1 MTYKTGTMY
10 IEVLRPISIT
20 NENIFKASLVN
31 IVISTKPSDKR
42 KKESLLEDFSKFI
55 NFKPNYNF
63 KNLWKWSVD
72 HPEEFWSKLWDYT
85 KIIGDKGQEIIKYNK
100 IFNKTKFFP
109 DSKLNYAENILKKRS
124 PEIAISFLSEKGFEE
139 EISWEQLY
147 INVCKFSGYLKS
159 IGLKKGDRV
168 AAYVPN
174 KIESIIS
181 FLACAKNGIIWSSCS
196 PDFGTQGVVDRFK
209 QIAPRILITSDHYF
223 YNGKKINILEK
234 VEGILKQIPSIKK
247 TLVFAYNKKE
257 EMNFKNY
264 FNFEKVLDQTEAD
277 ESFERFDFNHPI
289 YVLFS
294 SGTTGKPKCITHGAG
309 NVLIEHNKEFMLHCD
324 IRDNEKLFYYTT
336 TGWMMWN
343 WLVGGLA
350 TGSSIFLFDGAP
362 VYPKIDILLE
372 YCQNKKINLFG
383 VSAKYIDHL
392 KNEKYNSKNLDL
404 SSIKI
409 ITSTGSPLAEESF
422 KYVYD
427 NIKKDVHLAS
437 IAGGTDLVGC
447 LVLGNLFSDVY
458 MGEIQGQSLGIDV
471 DVFTDEGKSVKDGEK
486 GELVVKKPFPSMP
499 VKFWSD
505 DDGQKYH
512 KAYFNRFKNIWHH
525 GDFIERTINNGFIMR
540 GRSDATLNPGGV
552 RIGTAE
558 IYQQVEDIDFITEGL
573 VVGQDYKDD
582 VRIILFI
589 TTKNNEDLDDE
600 KIKSIKTKIRKN
612 CSPKHVPSIIIK
624 VPDIPR
630 TKSGKIVELAVKKV
644 IQGET
649 INNKEAIANPEALKH
664 FENIAQLK

>member
-1 MTYKTGTMY
+1 MEKF
-10 IEVLRPISIT
+10 LW
-20 NENIFKASLVN
+20 
-31 IVISTKPSDKR
+31 KPSDKR
-42 KKESLLEDFSKFI
+42 KEESLLEDFSKFI
-55 NFKPNYNF
+55 NFKSNCNF
-63 KNLWKWSVD
+63 KNLWKWSID
-72 HPEEFWSKLWDYT
+72 HPEEFWSKFWDYS
-85 KIIGDKGQEIIKYNK
+85 KIIGEKGKEIIKYNK
-100 IFNKTKFFP
+100 NFNKTKFFP
-109 DSKLNYAENILKKRS
+109 NSKLNYAENILKKKS
-124 PEIAISFLSEKGFEE
+124 PEIAISFLSEQGFEE
-139 EISWEQLY
+139 EISWDQLF
-147 INVCKFSGYLKS
+147 NKVCKFSNYLKS

-209 QIAPRILITSDHYF
+209 QIEPSILITSNHYF

-234 VEGILKQIPSIKK
+234 IEDILKQIPSIKK
-247 TLVFAYNKKE
+247 TLVFAYNKKKV
-257 EMNFKNY
+257 MNLENHI
-264 FNFEKVLDQTEAD
+264 NFDEVLDQTEAD
-277 ESFERFDFNHPI
+277 ESFERFEFNHPI
-289 YVLFS
+289 YILFS
-294 SGTTGKPKCITHGAG
+294 SGTTGKPKCIAHGAG

-324 IRDNEKLFYYTT
+324 IRDDEKLFYYTT

-362 VYPKIDILLE
+362 VYPKIDVLLE

-447 LVLGNLFSDVY
+447 LVLGNLYSNVF
-458 MGEIQGQSLGIDV
+458 MGEIQGQSLGIDI
-471 DVFTDEGKSVKDGEK
+471 DVFTDEGKSVKEGEK

-499 VKFWSD
+499 VKFWGD

-512 KAYFNRFKNIWHH
+512 KAYFTRFKNIWHH
-525 GDFIERTINNGFIMR
+525 GDFIERTTNNGFIMR

-573 VVGQDYKDD
+573 VIGQDYNDD
-582 VRIILFI
+582 VRVILFV
-589 TTKNNEDLDDE
+589 TTKNNEELDDE
-600 KIKSIKTKIRKN
+600 KIKSIKSKIRKN

-624 VPDIPR
+624 VPEIPR
-630 TKSGKIVELAVKKV
+630 TKSGKIVELAVRKV
-644 IQGET
+644 IHGET
-649 INNKEAIANPEALKH
+649 INNKEAIANPEALKY
-664 FENIAQLK
+664 FENIPQLK

>member
-1 MTYKTGTMY
+1 MK
-10 IEVLRPISIT
+10 ISLW
-20 NENIFKASLVN
+20 E
-31 IVISTKPSDKR
+31 PSR
-42 KKESLLEDFSKFI
+42 KKKEDSLLEDFSKFV
-55 NFKPNYNF
+55 NFKSNYNF
-63 KNLWKWSVD
+63 KTFWKWTVD
-72 HPEEFWSKLWDYT
+72 HPEEFWSKFWDYS
-85 KIIGDKGQEIIKYNK
+85 KIIGDKGKEIIKYNK
-100 IFNKTKFFP
+100 IFNETKFFP
-109 DSKLNYAENILKKRS
+109 DSKLNYAENILKKKTS
-124 PEIAISFLSEKGFEE
+124 EVAINFLSEKGFEE
-139 EISWEQLY
+139 EISWVQLY
-147 INVCKFSGYLKS
+147 NKVCKFSNYLKS
-159 IGLKKGDRV
+159 LGLKKGDRV

-209 QIAPRILITSDHYF
+209 QIEPSVLITSDHYF

-234 VEGILKQIPSIKK
+234 IEDILKQIPSIKR
-247 TLVFAYNKKE
+247 TLVFGYNKKE
-257 EMNFKNY
+257 EMTLQGHINFDQVLEKANMDET
-264 FNFEKVLDQTEAD
+264 FEK
-277 ESFERFDFNHPI
+277 FEFNHPI
-289 YVLFS
+289 YILYS

-324 IRDNEKLFYYTT
+324 IKNNDRLFYYTT

-383 VSAKYIDHL
+383 VSAKYIDYL
-392 KNEKYNSKNLDL
+392 KNEKYSSKNLDL
-404 SSIKI
+404 NSIKI

-422 KYVYD
+422 KYVYE
-427 NIKKDVHLAS
+427 NIKRDVHLAS

-447 LVLGNLFSDVY
+447 LVLGNLYSNVY

-471 DVFTDEGKSVKDGEK
+471 DVFTDEGESVKDGEK

-499 VKFWSD
+499 VKFWGD
-505 DDGQKYH
+505 HDGQKYH

-525 GDFIERTINNGFIMR
+525 GDFIERTLNNGFIMR

-573 VVGQDYKDD
+573 VVGQNYNDD
-582 VRIILFI
+582 VRIILFV
-589 TTKNNEDLDDE
+589 TTKNNEELNDN
-600 KIKSIKTKIRKN
+600 KIKAIKSKIRKN
-612 CSPKHVPSIIIK
+612 CSPKHVPTIIIK
-624 VPDIPR
+624 VPEIPR

-644 IQGET
+644 IHGET
-649 INNKEAIANPEALKH
+649 INNKEAIANPEVLKY
-664 FENIAQLK
+664 FENIPQLK

>member
-1 MTYKTGTMY
+1 MDNFLW
-10 IEVLRPISIT
+10 E
-20 NENIFKASLVN
+20 
-31 IVISTKPSDKR
+31 PSS
-42 KKESLLEDFSKFI
+42 KKKEESLLEDFSKFV
-55 NFKPNYNF
+55 NFKSNYNF
-63 KNLWKWSVD
+63 KTFWKWTVD
-72 HPEEFWSKLWDYT
+72 HPEEFWSKFWDYS
-85 KIIGDKGQEIIKYNK
+85 KIIGDKGKEIIKYNK
-100 IFNKTKFFP
+100 IFNETKFFP
-109 DSKLNYAENILKKRS
+109 DSKLNYAENILKKRTS
-124 PEIAISFLSEKGFEE
+124 EVAINFLSEKGFEE
-139 EISWEQLY
+139 EISWDQLY
-147 INVCKFSGYLKS
+147 NKVCKFSNYLKS
-159 IGLKKGDRV
+159 LDLKKGDRIV
-168 AAYVPN
+168 AYVPN

-209 QIAPRILITSDHYF
+209 QIEPSVLITSDHYF

-234 VEGILKQIPSIKK
+234 IEDILKQIPSIKK

-257 EMNFKNY
+257 EMTLQGHINFDQVLEKANMDET
-264 FNFEKVLDQTEAD
+264 FEK
-277 ESFERFDFNHPI
+277 FEFNHPI
-289 YVLFS
+289 YILYS

-309 NVLIEHNKEFMLHCD
+309 NVLIEHNKEFMLHCNIKNND
-324 IRDNEKLFYYTT
+324 KLFYYTT

-350 TGSSIFLFDGAP
+350 TGSSIYLFDGAP

-392 KNEKYNSKNLDL
+392 KNEKYSSKNLDL

-427 NIKKDVHLAS
+427 NIKRDVHLAS

-447 LVLGNLFSDVY
+447 LVLGNLYSSVY

-471 DVFTDEGKSVKDGEK
+471 DVFTDEGESVKDGEK

-499 VKFWSD
+499 VKFWDD

-525 GDFIERTINNGFIMR
+525 GDFIERTSNNGFIMR
-540 GRSDATLNPGGV
+540 GRSDSTLNPGGV

-573 VVGQDYKDD
+573 VVGQDYNDD

-589 TTKNNEDLDDE
+589 TTKNNEELDDK
-600 KIKSIKTKIRKN
+600 KIKSIKTRIRKN

-624 VPDIPR
+624 VPEIPR
-630 TKSGKIVELAVKKV
+630 TKSGKIVELAVRKV
-644 IQGET
+644 IHGET
-649 INNKEAIANPEALKH
+649 INNKEAIANPEALKY
-664 FENIAQLK
+664 FENISQLK

>member
-1 MTYKTGTMY
+1 MEKFLW
-10 IEVLRPISIT
+10 E
-20 NENIFKASLVN
+20 
-31 IVISTKPSDKR
+31 PSGKR

-55 NFKPNYNF
+55 NRKSNYNF

-72 HPEEFWSKLWDYT
+72 HPEEFWSKFWDYS
-85 KIIGDKGQEIIKYNK
+85 KIIGDKGKEIIKYNK
-100 IFNKTKFFP
+100 IFNKTKFFS
-109 DSKLNYAENILKKRS
+109 DSKLNYTENILKKKS
-124 PEIAISFLSEKGFEE
+124 SDPAISFLSEKGFEE

-147 INVCKFSGYLKS
+147 NKVCKFSNYLKS

-209 QIAPRILITSDHYF
+209 QIEPSILITSDHYF

-234 VEGILKQIPSIKK
+234 IEDILKEISSIKK

-257 EMNFKNY
+257 EMNIPNY
-264 FNFEKVLDQTEAD
+264 INFDEVLDQTEVD
-277 ESFERFDFNHPI
+277 ESFERFEFNHPI
-289 YVLFS
+289 YILFS

-372 YCQNKKINLFG
+372 YCQKKKINLFG

-392 KNEKYNSKNLDL
+392 KNEKYNSKSLDL
-404 SSIKI
+404 NSIKI

-422 KYVYD
+422 KYVYE

-447 LVLGNLFSDVY
+447 LVLGNLYSNVY

-499 VKFWSD
+499 VKFWGD
-505 DDGQKYH
+505 EDGQKYH
-512 KAYFNRFKNIWHH
+512 KAYFNRFENIWHH
-525 GDFIERTINNGFIMR
+525 GDFIERTKNNGFVMR

-552 RIGTAE
+552 RIGTSE

-573 VVGQDYKDD
+573 VVGQDYNDD
-582 VRIILFI
+582 VRIVLFV
-589 TTKNNEDLDDE
+589 TTRNNEDLDDE
-600 KIKSIKTKIRKN
+600 KIKLIKSRIKKN

-624 VPDIPR
+624 VPEIPR
-630 TKSGKIVELAVKKV
+630 TKSGKIVELAVRKV
-644 IQGET
+644 INGEF
-649 INNKEAIANPEALKH
+649 INNKEAIANPKALKY
-664 FENIAQLK
+664 FENLPQLKL

>member
-1 MTYKTGTMY
+1 MNK
-10 IEVLRPISIT
+10 
-20 NENIFKASLVN
+20 SLW
-31 IVISTKPSDKR
+31 KPSEQ
-42 KKESLLEDFSKFI
+42 KKQESLLEDFSKFV
-55 NFKPNYNF
+55 NFNSKHNF
-63 KNLWKWSVD
+63 KNLWEWSVKNE
-72 HPEEFWSKLWDYT
+72 EEFWSKFWDYS
-85 KIIGDKGQEIIKYNK
+85 KIIGDKGNEVIRKNK

-109 DSKLNYAENILKKRS
+109 DSKINYAENILKKKNNDC
-124 PEIAISFLSEKGFEE
+124 AINFLSETGFEE
-139 EISWEQLY
+139 SITWKDLY
-147 INVCKFSGYLKS
+147 EKVCKFSSYLKTLD
-159 IGLKKGDRV
+159 LKKGDRV

-196 PDFGTQGVVDRFK
+196 PDFGTHGVVDRFK
-209 QIAPRILITSDHYF
+209 QIEPKVLITSDHYF
-223 YNGKKINILEK
+223 YNGRKINILEK
-234 VEGILKQIPSIKK
+234 TNDILKEIPSIKK

-257 EMNFKNY
+257 KIEYKNFID
-264 FNFEKVLDQTEAD
+264 FNKVLLQSKSDYT
-277 ESFERFDFNHPI
+277 FERFDFNHPI
-289 YVLFS
+289 YILYS

-362 VYPKIDILLE
+362 VYPKIDVLLK
-372 YCQNKKINLFG
+372 YCQDKEINLFG

-392 KNEKYNSKNLDL
+392 KNENYNSKNLDL

-422 KYVYD
+422 KYVYE
-427 NIKKDVHLAS
+427 NIKQNVHLAS

-447 LVLGNLFSDVY
+447 LILGNLFSNVY
-458 MGEIQGQSLGIDV
+458 KGEIQGQSLGIDI
-471 DVFTDEGKSVKDGEK
+471 DVFTEEGKSINDSEK

-499 VKFWSD
+499 VKFWGD

-512 KAYFNRFKNIWHH
+512 KAYFTRFKNIWHH
-525 GDFIERTINNGFIMR
+525 GDFIEKTPNNGFIMR

-558 IYQQVEDIDFITEGL
+558 IYQQVENIDFITEAL
-573 VVGQDYKDD
+573 VVGQHYNDD
-582 VRIILFI
+582 VRIILFV
-589 TTKNNEDLDDE
+589 TTKKNHQLDSD
-600 KIKSIKTKIRKN
+600 KIKLIKSKIRKN
-612 CSPKHVPSIIIK
+612 CSPKHVPSIVIK
-624 VPDIPR
+624 VPEIPR
-630 TKSGKIVELAVKKV
+630 TKSGKIVELAVRK
-644 IQGET
+644 IINGEE
-649 INNKEAIANPEALKH
+649 IDNKEAISNPSCLDYFKNLKD
-664 FENIAQLK
+664 LK

>member
-1 MTYKTGTMY
+1 MQKFLW
-10 IEVLRPISIT
+10 E
-20 NENIFKASLVN
+20 
-31 IVISTKPSDKR
+31 PSR
-42 KKESLLEDFSKFI
+42 IKKEESLLEDFSKFI
-55 NFKPNYNF
+55 NHKSNYNF
-63 KNLWKWSVD
+63 KTLWKWSVD
-72 HPEEFWSKLWDYT
+72 HPEEFWSKFWDYS
-85 KIIGDKGQEIIKYNK
+85 KIIGNKGKEIIKFNK

-124 PEIAISFLSEKGFEE
+124 SDSAISFLSEKGFEE

-147 INVCKFSGYLKS
+147 NKVCKFSNYLKS

-196 PDFGTQGVVDRFK
+196 PDFGIQGVVDRFK
-209 QIAPRILITSDHYF
+209 QIEPIILITSDHYF

-234 VEGILKQIPSIKK
+234 IGDILKQIPSIKK

-257 EMNFKNY
+257 DMKYKNY
-264 FNFEKVLDQTEAD
+264 INFDEVLDQAEVD
-277 ESFERFDFNHPI
+277 ESFERFEFNHPI
-289 YVLFS
+289 YILFS

-324 IRDNEKLFYYTT
+324 IRNDEKLFYYTT

-362 VYPKIDILLE
+362 VYPKIDVLLE

-392 KNEKYNSKNLDL
+392 KNEKYKSKNLDL

-427 NIKKDVHLAS
+427 KIKKDVHLAS

-447 LVLGNLFSDVY
+447 LVLGNLYSNVY
-458 MGEIQGQSLGIDV
+458 MGEIQGQSLGIDI
-471 DVFTDEGKSVKDGEK
+471 DVFTDEGKSVEDGDK

-499 VKFWSD
+499 VKFWGD

-512 KAYFNRFKNIWHH
+512 KAYFTKFKNIWHH
-525 GDFIERTINNGFIMR
+525 GDFIERTNNNGFIMR

-558 IYQQVEDIDFITEGL
+558 IYQQVEDIDFVTEGL
-573 VVGQDYKDD
+573 VIGQDYNDD
-582 VRIILFI
+582 VRVILFV
-589 TTKNNEDLDDE
+589 TTKNNQELNDE
-600 KIKSIKTKIRKN
+600 QIKSIKLRIRKN
-612 CSPKHVPSIIIK
+612 CSPKHVPSMIIK
-624 VPDIPR
+624 VPEIPR
-630 TKSGKIVELAVKKV
+630 TKSGKIVELAVRKV
-644 IQGET
+644 IHGES
-649 INNKEAIANPEALKH
+649 INNKEAIANPEALKY
-664 FENIAQLK
+664 FENIPQLK

>member
-1 MTYKTGTMY
+1 MK
-10 IEVLRPISIT
+10 ISLW
-20 NENIFKASLVN
+20 E
-31 IVISTKPSDKR
+31 PSR
-42 KKESLLEDFSKFI
+42 KKKEESLLEDFSKFV
-55 NFKPNYNF
+55 NLKSNYNF
-63 KNLWKWSVD
+63 KTLWKWTVD
-72 HPEEFWSKLWDYT
+72 YPEEFWSKFWDYS
-85 KIIGDKGQEIIKYNK
+85 KIIGDKGKEIIKYNK
-100 IFNKTKFFP
+100 IFNETKFFP
-109 DSKLNYAENILKKRS
+109 DSKLNYAENILKKRTS
-124 PEIAISFLSEKGFEE
+124 EVAINFLSEKGFEE
-139 EISWEQLY
+139 EISWDQLY
-147 INVCKFSGYLKS
+147 NKVCKFSNYLKS
-159 IGLKKGDRV
+159 LDLKKGDRV

-209 QIAPRILITSDHYF
+209 QIEPSILITSDHYF

-234 VEGILKQIPSIKK
+234 IEDILKQIPSIKK

-257 EMNFKNY
+257 EMTLQGHVNFDQVLEKANLDET
-264 FNFEKVLDQTEAD
+264 FEK
-277 ESFERFDFNHPI
+277 FEFNHPI
-289 YVLFS
+289 YILYS

-309 NVLIEHNKEFMLHCD
+309 NVLIEHKKEFMLHCNIKNND
-324 IRDNEKLFYYTT
+324 RLFYYTT

-350 TGSSIFLFDGAP
+350 TGSSIYLFDGAP

-392 KNEKYNSKNLDL
+392 KNEKYSSKNLDL

-427 NIKKDVHLAS
+427 NIKRDVHLAS

-447 LVLGNLFSDVY
+447 LVLGNLYSSVY

-471 DVFTDEGKSVKDGEK
+471 DVFTDEGESVKDGEK

-499 VKFWSD
+499 VKFWGD

-512 KAYFNRFKNIWHH
+512 KAYWNRFKNIWHH
-525 GDFIERTINNGFIMR
+525 GDFIERTSNNGFIMR
-540 GRSDATLNPGGV
+540 GRSDSTLNPGGV

-573 VVGQDYKDD
+573 VVGQDYNDD

-589 TTKNNEDLDDE
+589 TTKNNEELDDK
-600 KIKSIKTKIRKN
+600 KIKSIKTRIRKN

-624 VPDIPR
+624 VPEIPR
-630 TKSGKIVELAVKKV
+630 TKSGKIVELAVRKV
-644 IQGET
+644 IHGET
-649 INNKEAIANPEALKH
+649 INNKEAIANPEALKY
-664 FENIAQLK
+664 FENISQLK